1 MPVDPTALIHAIL
14 DGLSKVPPGLF
25 AAVLLGGPTAVWL
38 IIRFGQPAEGRRHDA
53 TAMDEFLWVCT
64 SCRSINEDARDRC
77 YSCHRSR
84 FGQDQ
89 AGLAGPAPTPLTA
102 PRPWIAPGVGVA
114 VGPGRPAQPQASGS
128 WLGAEAVG
136 AGRPEI
142 EPSVLTAER
151 GSPAPVLAEP
161 VPDANPGSVY
171 DTYPRDPDDA
181 IAAPD
186 PRLLEPVILEPRV
199 KVSSRRAAPP
209 RRR

>member
-25 AAVLLGGPTAVWL
+25 AAILLGGPTAVWL
-38 IIRFGQPAEGRRHDA
+38 IIRFGQPADGRRHDA
-53 TAMDEFLWVCT
+53 TAMDEFLWVCGW
-64 SCRSINEDARDRC
+64 CRSINEDNRDSC

-89 AGLAGPAPTPLTA
+89 AGVAAPGPTPLTA
-102 PRPWIAPGVGVA
+102 PRPWIPPGVGVA

-142 EPSVLTAER
+142 EPST
-151 GSPAPVLAEP
+151 PAGEPGAPLAAAP
-161 VPDANPGSVY
+161 MPGTDAGPAYDMYPGA
-171 DTYPRDPDDA
+171 PGDA
-181 IAAPD
+181 PATPD
-186 PRLLEPVILEPRV
+186 PRLLEPLIVEPRV
-199 KVSSRRAAPP
+199 KVSGRRPP
-209 RRR
+209 PARRR